1 MERTHCM
8 SHRRLITTLAVIAG
22 AALAVPA
29 AAGAAK
35 YPPPADPKGEQKP
48 PPGPHHTIKVCAPH
62 KHKAKGCAK
71 TIQAAVNRA
80 RAGDTVKVPNGTYHG
95 GTNINGSS
103 KRYLRI
109 IGNPKAPSKVKIDAK
124 GASNARSQNAFKV
137 NGADQV
143 TIDGFSAK
151 GFKANGFF
159 VINVTGYKLTHLI
172 ATRVGTYGV
181 YAFNSKGGEI
191 SDSTASEN
199 DDSGFYI
206 GQTPPQTKPVRSI
219 VRNVK
224 SFANVLGWSGTNMRY
239 VTITKS
245 QFYNNGLGI
254 VPNALDSEKY
264 APPEDNVISD
274 NDVFWNNFNYFKG
287 APFKLRP
294 GATGDIPY
302 PIGTGILLFGGRRA
316 TVQNNR
322 VFGNYLVGIG
332 ALEQLLLKQKDA
344 ADLIGNKVIDNQ
356 MGLNGTDPNGRDLFY
371 DGNGTDNCF
380 SGNTGVA
387 VTVPASGATM
397 APCPFSGANAYDG
410 GALSYA
416 LDWVTQPDHEAAW
429 VRTPHPPRAG
439 ITPLETYTKK

>member
-1 MERTHCM
+1 M
-8 SHRRLITTLAVIAG
+8 
-22 AALAVPA
+22 
-29 AAGAAK
+29 
-35 YPPPADPKGEQKP
+35 
-48 PPGPHHTIKVCAPH
+48 
-62 KHKAKGCAK
+62 
-71 TIQAAVNRA
+71 
-80 RAGDTVKVPNGTYHG
+80 
-95 GTNINGSS
+95 
-103 KRYLRI
+103 
-109 IGNPKAPSKVKIDAK
+109 KIDAK
-124 GASNARSQNAFKV
+124 GVSNAKAQNAFKV

-159 VINVTGYKLTHLI
+159 VVNVTGYRLTHLI

-191 SDSTASEN
+191 SDSSASEN
-199 DDSGFYI
+199 NDSGFYI

-224 SFANVLGWSGTNMRY
+224 AYANVLGWSGTNMRY

-264 APPEDNVISD
+264 APPEDNVITD
-274 NDVFWNNFNYFKG
+274 NDVFWNNFNYFAG

-302 PIGTGILLFGGRRA
+302 PIGTGILLFGGRRT
-316 TVQNNR
+316 TVSNNR

-332 ALEQLLLKQKDA
+332 AIEQILLKQKDA
-344 ADLIGNKVIDNQ
+344 VDLIGNKVTDNQ
-356 MGLNGTDPNGRDLFY
+356 MGLNGTDKNGRDLYY
-371 DGNGTDNCF
+371 DGNGSDNCF
-380 SGNTGVA
+380 SGNTGVEA
-387 VTVPASGATM
+387 TVPANAATM

-410 GALSYA
+410 SALA
-416 LDWVTQPDHEAAW
+416 QVLGWVTGPDHEAAW
-429 VRTPHPPRAG
+429 VRNPHAPRAG
-439 ITPLETYTKK
+439 VTALEALREVAPAGAGAGGCAPAVPAASGDGDLRGHELARVHDPVRVQARLERPAAARGRARRPPRPARGRGRGRRRGGG